1 MTTERGRDVDLRGPA
16 GHGRDLGSPASG
28 SGPGTVGA
36 VEVATHSAAV
46 LDELSRAVVGKRDV
60 VELVLAAML
69 AGGHVLIEDVPGVA
83 KTLMARSF
91 ALVTRLRFS
100 RIQFT
105 PDLLPADVT
114 GSLMPTPGAGTLEF
128 SPGPIFANLV
138 LGDEINRAPP
148 KTQAAVL
155 EAMAEGQVTVDG
167 VSHPL
172 PEPFFVL
179 ATQNPIEAEGTYPLP
194 EAQLDRFLVRVGVGY
209 PSGPDEREMVRR
221 RVDRGEERVELS
233 PLLDAPDVVAL
244 QRRVEAVHVDDD
256 VVDYC
261 VALVEATRA
270 HEALELGA
278 SPRGTLALVR
288 MARGLAAVRGR
299 DFVVPD
305 DVKQVSA
312 AVLAHRVV
320 LRSESWVRGV
330 TAAQVLAEVTEQVP
344 LPEPLTAA
352 DRQSLGA

>member
-1 MTTERGRDVDLRGPA
+1 MTAAPGGPPTQQ
-16 GHGRDLGSPASG
+16 HASG
-28 SGPGTVGA
+28 SAPTADLVA
-36 VEVATHSAAV
+36 EVAAV
-46 LDELSRAVVGKRDV
+46 VDELSRVVVGKRGV
-60 VELVLAAML
+60 LEAVLAAML

-91 ALVTRLRFS
+91 ARVNQLSFS

-114 GSLMPTPGAGTLEF
+114 GSLMPSADGRLEF
-128 SPGPIFANLV
+128 APGPIFANLV

-167 VSHPL
+167 VSHRL

-194 EAQLDRFLVRVGVGY
+194 EAQLDRFMVRIGVGY
-209 PSGPDEREMVRR
+209 PGPADEREMVHRR
-221 RVDRGEERVELS
+221 LARRTEEVELAEV
-233 PLLDAPDVVAL
+233 LAVADVIRL
-244 QRRVEAVHVDDD
+244 QRTVETVHVDAD

-261 VALVEATRA
+261 VSLVEATRT

-288 MARGLAAVRGR
+288 MARGTAAVSGR
-299 DFVVPD
+299 DYVTTD
-305 DVKQVSA
+305 DVRRVA
-312 AVLAHRVV
+312 IPVLAHRLV
-320 LRSESWVRGV
+320 LRSEAWVRGV
-330 TAAQVLAEVTEQVP
+330 TAVQVVDEVVGAVP
-344 LPEPLTAA
+344 VPESLTRS
-352 DRQSLGA
+352 DRTSLGAP

>member
-1 MTTERGRDVDLRGPA
+1 VTTERGRDVDPQERARSWEDQGSPGSRSGPA
-16 GHGRDLGSPASG
+16 TAD
-28 SGPGTVGA
+28 
-36 VEVATHSAAV
+36 VAGQAGAV
-46 LDELSRAVVGKRDV
+46 LDELARAVVGKRDV
-60 VELVLAAML
+60 IELVLAAML

-91 ALVTRLRFS
+91 ALVTQLSFS

-114 GSLMPTPGAGTLEF
+114 GSLMPTLDRGALEF
-128 SPGPIFANLV
+128 APGPIFANLV

-194 EAQLDRFLVRVGVGY
+194 EAQLDRFLVRLGVGY
-209 PSGPDEREMVRR
+209 PSGADERQMVRR
-221 RVDRGEERVELS
+221 RVDRGEERVDLS
-233 PLLDAPDVVAL
+233 RLLDATDVITL

-261 VALVEATRA
+261 VSVVEATRA

-299 DFVVPD
+299 DFVTPD
-305 DVKQVSA
+305 DVKQVTT

-330 TAAQVLAEVTEQVP
+330 TAAQVLDQVVAQVA
-344 LPEPLTAA
+344 LPEPLTDA
-352 DRQSLGA
+352 DRHSLGK